1 MRTPLQ
7 ITLRGLDNSTAL
19 EQRIREKVAALERF
33 ADSITSCH
41 VTVEAPHHHQ
51 RQGNAFAVQIAIH
64 VPDKEFVF
72 GSKRNHE
79 EEHEDVYVA
88 VRDVF
93 ATATR
98 ALSGYVRERRQH

>member
-1 MRTPLQ
+1 MQKPLQ
-7 ITLRGLDNSTAL
+7 ITLRGMDNSTAL

-51 RQGNAFAVQIAIH
+51 RQGNAYAVQIAIH
-64 VPDKEFVF
+64 VPDKQFVF
-72 GSKRNHE
+72 GSKGSRE
-79 EEHEDVYVA
+79 AEHEDVYIA
-88 VRDVF
+88 VRDAF

-98 ALSGYVRERRQH
+98 GLNRYLGERRQH